1 MDAFIVSELVRK
13 SLQSNKKNLE
23 HAAFIIN
30 SPSKPVTSLPKPQIN
45 GYSTNK
51 SNNFKAMD
59 LSDRSIT
66 TAVVDDSVD
75 LDVDNSIVIDDSTS
89 INNSESNKLSD
100 NSDNYKITDNTDN
113 SALAYS
119 TTDNSITVNNIK
131 VTNIKGSSK
140 EDVNITDLNMSNDI
154 DMNEDDESEYI
165 INNKAN
171 KISSVTFLLM
181 LLINSYAAYLSWEC
195 NSNKGYPL
203 ALKIVFSFFA
213 FIFGTMYLLYYILFR
228 FDDCN
233 KFNNLI

>member
-1 MDAFIVSELVRK
+1 MDAFIVSELIRK

-30 SPSKPVTSLPKPQIN
+30 TPSTPVTSVPKPQFS
-45 GYSTNK
+45 GYSGSK
-51 SNNFKAMD
+51 PNNFKAMD

-66 TAVVDDSVD
+66 TAMVDDSVA
-75 LDVDNSIVIDDSTS
+75 VDNSVVIDDSTS
-89 INNSESNKLSD
+89 FSNSENTKVAD

-131 VTNIKGSSK
+131 VTNVKGSSK
-140 EDVNITDLNMSNDI
+140 EDAYISDLTALNDI

-233 KFNNLI
+233 KFNNLN

>member
-1 MDAFIVSELVRK
+1 MDAFIVSEFVKK
-13 SLQSNKKNLE
+13 SLQSKKKNLE

-30 SPSKPVTSLPKPQIN
+30 TPSPEIIN
-45 GYSTNK
+45 GYSNNK

-59 LSDRSIT
+59 LSDRSQNSSI
-66 TAVVDDSVD
+66 
-75 LDVDNSIVIDDSTS
+75 VDNSDNSNIIDTT
-89 INNSESNKLSD
+89 KVAD

-113 SALAYS
+113 SATAYS
-119 TTDNSITVNNIK
+119 TTDNSSNYVVNNIK
-131 VTNIKGSSK
+131 VTNVKGK
-140 EDVNITDLNMSNDI
+140 T
-154 DMNEDDESEYI
+154 NEDIMVNVNVDENESEDEEEYV

-171 KISSVTFLLM
+171 KVSSVTFLLM

-203 ALKIVFSFFA
+203 ALKVVFSFFA

-233 KFNNLI
+233 KFNGSSTMGSIFQ

>member
-1 MDAFIVSELVRK
+1 MDAFIVSEYIRK

-23 HAAFIIN
+23 HAAFIVNTPSSNLIN
-30 SPSKPVTSLPKPQIN
+30 FPTSQVD
-45 GYSTNK
+45 GYASNK
-51 SNNFKAMD
+51 SNNLNALD
-59 LSDRSIT
+59 LSNRST
-66 TAVVDDSVD
+66 TTVIDESAEI
-75 LDVDNSIVIDDSTS
+75 DNSTMINDSDTT
-89 INNSESNKLSD
+89 KVLD

-119 TTDNSITVNNIK
+119 TTDNSSNITLNNIK
-131 VTNIKGSSK
+131 ITNVKGMK
-140 EDVNITDLNMSNDI
+140 NGAHITEARSIDL
-154 DMNEDDESEYI
+154 DMEDDEDDSEYI

-195 NSNKGYPL
+195 NSNKDYPL